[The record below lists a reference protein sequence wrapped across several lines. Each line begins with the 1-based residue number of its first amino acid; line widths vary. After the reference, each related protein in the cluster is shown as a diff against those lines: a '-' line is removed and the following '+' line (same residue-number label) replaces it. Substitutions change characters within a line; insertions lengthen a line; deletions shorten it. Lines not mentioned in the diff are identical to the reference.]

1 MWVCVLTSH
10 STPISS
16 NPPDL
21 NTHWAG
27 ESFKDEHV
35 SSIYHHIQSIYQI
48 FAIRVEIFT
57 LFTLKSNRVTYLLG
71 VSGISSPKSVTL
83 NYVTDCL
90 TLVLYFKF
98 DK

>member
-1 MWVCVLTSH
+1 MWVCVLTCH

-21 NTHWAG
+21 STHWAG

-35 SSIYHHIQSIYQI
+35 SHVPSHSKYISDICNQGGDIHL
-48 FAIRVEIFT
+48 

-71 VSGISSPKSVTL
+71 VSGISSV
-83 NYVTDCL
+83 
-90 TLVLYFKF
+90 
-98 DK
+98 